1 MDWNGRGNSTL
12 FALCVESS
20 HARGMG
26 HFYRSLNLAE
36 GLAHAGLP
44 YILYLNEHAPSQQI
58 LTERRLPY
66 RIIDFQSLSGNWER
80 DLIRRDDITL
90 WVNDRLD
97 TNLGHAQKIKEE
109 GISLV
114 TFDDRGTGATLADL
128 HIAALAFDAPD
139 KIAGLKVLQGVDYL
153 LLNPKIHEYKR
164 LRKQLKSILVTLGG
178 SDTYG
183 VTVKVVQMLKDMD
196 LAATIVVGP
205 GFMHMDELKDVL
217 TDCFIVKYGV
227 PCMIR
232 EFYNHDLAI
241 TGGGITPFEANASG
255 LPCIVIANEMFEIPV
270 GMQLHKLGGS
280 IFAGHHKSL
289 RLPFFEGGISLEK
302 MSRAGMKNIGIKGTE
317 RVIGALL
324 ELYK

>member
-26 HFYRSLNLAE
+26 HLYRSLNLAE
-36 GLAHAGLP
+36 GLAHAGRP
-44 YILYLNEHAPSQQI
+44 YILYLNEHTPSEQI
-58 LTERRLPY
+58 LIERCLPY
-66 RIIDFQSLSGNWER
+66 RIIDFQNLSGNWER

-97 TNLGHAQKIKEE
+97 TNLGHAQKIKGE
-109 GISLV
+109 GIPLV
-114 TFDDRGTGATLADL
+114 TFDDRGTGAMLADL
-128 HIAALAFDAPD
+128 HIAALAFDAQE
-139 KIAGLKVLQGVDYL
+139 KIGGLKVLKGADYL
-153 LLNPKIHEYKR
+153 ILNPKIHEYKR

-196 LAATIVVGP
+196 LTATIVVGP

-217 TDCFIVKYGV
+217 TDRFIVKFGV
-227 PCMIR
+227 PSMIE
-232 EFYNHDLAI
+232 EFHDHDLAI

-280 IFAGHHKSL
+280 IFAGHHESL
-289 RLPFFEGGISLEK
+289 RLPFFEGGVSLQK
-302 MSRAGMKNIGIKGTE
+302 MSLAGMQNIGVHGTK
-317 RVIGALL
+317 RVISALL
-324 ELYK
+324 ELHN